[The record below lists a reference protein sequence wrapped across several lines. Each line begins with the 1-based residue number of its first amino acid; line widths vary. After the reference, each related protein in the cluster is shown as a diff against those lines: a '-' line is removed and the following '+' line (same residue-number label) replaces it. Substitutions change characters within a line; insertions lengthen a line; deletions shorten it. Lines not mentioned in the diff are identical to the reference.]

1 MKLPSR
7 RIGITALLIALCSS
21 VACGNDRVG
30 DKPSATD
37 NETLP
42 PPIEETDPPD
52 STSPETHISS
62 GPEGIIGAAQ
72 ATFSFTCNEKPC
84 TFECRLDASPWRTCI
99 SPDTVNDLADG
110 EHRFDVRAID
120 AEGNVDKTPASRT
133 WTVDTTVPPVELA
146 LHFERIPQSGLD
158 PFRVTASLT
167 QGGAPVAGKSLTI
180 HVPRGTATSITEPTA
195 GSYAFTVS
203 PATTGIYPVT
213 VTYQGVTVTRQAL
226 VLTTVADGLGQPML
240 VPGLVN
246 TAGYEDGITITPDGE
261 FLFVQYGPFYFS
273 GLFNHAAICAE
284 AGWSMYDLTTCPG
297 KQDSDWVFN
306 TIGPYATSERPLF
319 PTGAIQ
325 DDMLMHLG
333 LTIPTVV
340 NRLVLFPTVF
350 YGFRRQADGSFAE
363 PFKVAFNDAKGANGP
378 YGLSFQMLDATHA
391 RFVVAWNNYFN
402 NLEATEGQ
410 ADVYH
415 GVVTMGVTNNLGD
428 VTFNGEFFASI
439 TPSVSPVGFSS
450 HEGVQGNPHLY
461 YDAPTGTVQSIWT
474 DDEATTHDLA
484 VYRLTAG
491 AFPDGTW
498 ALTALPPKI
507 NTGASES
514 QPFFTGSHLI
524 LNRDVTIVA
533 HPYVGSG
540 GADYDLDGSW
550 GDAVTLLAGG
560 DTAVGGIFG
569 VGEPTVATYEGRT
582 YLYFAYVE
590 AREIRMASGRYDF
603 DLGAAYVE
611 IPSTF
616 GR

>member
-1 MKLPSR
+1 MMLPPR
-7 RIGITALLIALCSS
+7 RILITVLFIAMCSS
-21 VACGNDRVG
+21 IACRMGGTEDR
-30 DKPSATD
+30 PSAIDT
-37 NETLP
+37 ETP
-42 PPIEETDPPD
+42 PPPDEETDPPD
-52 STSPETHISS
+52 TTPPETTLNTA
-62 GPEGIIGAAQ
+62 PEGNVGSIQ
-72 ATFSFTCNEKPC
+72 ATFTFACNEKPC
-84 TFECRLDASPWRTCI
+84 TFECRLDGAPWRTCT
-99 SPDTVNDLADG
+99 SPDTVNNLSDG

-120 AEGNVDKTPASRT
+120 AADNVDKTPASRL
-133 WTVDTTVPPVELA
+133 WTVDTTVPPFTLA
-146 LHFERIPQSGLD
+146 LRFERIPQPGLD
-158 PFRVTASLT
+158 PFRVVANLT
-167 QGGAPVAGKSLTI
+167 QGGAPVAGKMLTL
-180 HVPRGTATSITEPTA
+180 HVPRGTQTAVTQPTA
-195 GSYAFTVS
+195 GTYAFTVT

-273 GLFNHAAICAE
+273 GLFQHAAICAE

-319 PTGAIQ
+319 PTGAIN
-325 DDMLMHLG
+325 DGELMHLG

-363 PFKVAFNDAKGANGP
+363 PFKIAFNDAKGANGP
-378 YGLSFQMLDATHA
+378 YGLSFQMLDTTHA
-391 RFVVAWNNYFN
+391 RFVVAWNNYFQ
-402 NLEATEGQ
+402 NLETTEGQ

-428 VTFNGEFFASI
+428 VAYNGDFFASI
-439 TPSVSPVGFSS
+439 DPYVSPVSFSS
-450 HEGVQGNPHLY
+450 HDGVQGNPHLY
-461 YDAPTGTVQSIWT
+461 YDAPTGTVKSIWT
-474 DDEATTHDLA
+474 DDEVTSHDVA

-524 LNRDVTIVA
+524 VNRDITIVA
-533 HPYVGSG
+533 HEYVGTG
-540 GADYDLDGSW
+540 GSDYDLDASW
-550 GDAVTLLAGG
+550 GDAVTLLASGEM
-560 DTAVGGIFG
+560 AVGGILG
-569 VGEPTVATYEGRT
+569 VGEPTIATYMGKT

-590 AREIRMASGRYDF
+590 SREYRAASGRYDF
-603 DLGAAYVE
+603 DLGAAVVE
-611 IPSTF
+611 LPVGY